1 MKIFKTQ
8 VSGCPIKSNLD
19 KTLDELERS
28 WEVFG
33 WASACKFGGV
43 AQSHTCK
50 YQGLVKS
57 DTNRT
62 SGWHWQFLFVQ
73 LRAASFTTRHTHHWS
88 EGSLLGKVVGNM
100 ISQRRVDWF
109 CVHFIETHPFMLFW
123 ERPKI
128 NKHKCMIPAPKWM
141 PSFENIFKKRMLL
154 YSTIWALIFLLQK
167 KQDRYIRR

>member
-1 MKIFKTQ
+1 MKLFKTQ

-109 CVHFIETHPFMLFW
+109 CVHFIETHPFSCYF
-123 ERPKI
+123 ERGLKSTNTNVWFQLLSGCPDLKTSS
-128 NKHKCMIPAPKWM
+128 KRGCYCTAQ
-141 PSFENIFKKRMLL
+141 FEP
-154 YSTIWALIFLLQK
+154 
-167 KQDRYIRR
+167 